1 MANEMA
7 GKVVIVT
14 GGARGLGQ
22 AMVELIV
29 EEGGQVII
37 ADLRDDEG
45 EALARSLGGAVRF
58 RRTDV
63 SSRDDMQALI
73 DFAVSEFGGL
83 HAMVNNAGLTDNI
96 FASLLDADFGVF
108 ETIMNVNVL
117 GVMLGTQ
124 IAARRMAAHG
134 GGAVVNIASIAG
146 ARPGFGFPVYRASKA
161 AVMNFTQSAAS
172 ELGKHLVRVNCV
184 CPGNIPTEMGAFNN
198 APGEED
204 LQDRIR
210 AAVRDARMEWQ
221 PLKRQGW
228 PRDIA
233 EAVLF
238 LCGNRSAQITGQVIS
253 VDGGSAACDSRSQID
268 DILAARAA
276 VEAAG

>member
-58 RRTDV
+58 RRSDV

-96 FASLLDADFGVF
+96 FASLLGKNTKTRFRPHYFGYTEPSFEVDLTAAHLPKVKKPWIEIGGCGMVDPTVF
-108 ETIMNVNVL
+108 EAVGYDPEVWSGYAFGMGL
-117 GVMLGTQ
+117 ERLAMLMYG
-124 IAARRMAAHG
+124 
-134 GGAVVNIASIAG
+134 
-146 ARPGFGFPVYRASKA
+146 
-161 AVMNFTQSAAS
+161 
-172 ELGKHLVRVNCV
+172 
-184 CPGNIPTEMGAFNN
+184 
-198 APGEED
+198 
-204 LQDRIR
+204 
-210 AAVRDARMEWQ
+210 
-221 PLKRQGW
+221 
-228 PRDIA
+228 
-233 EAVLF
+233 
-238 LCGNRSAQITGQVIS
+238 
-253 VDGGSAACDSRSQID
+253 ID
-268 DILAARAA
+268 DIRYFYQNDLRFLRQFA
-276 VEAAG
+276 